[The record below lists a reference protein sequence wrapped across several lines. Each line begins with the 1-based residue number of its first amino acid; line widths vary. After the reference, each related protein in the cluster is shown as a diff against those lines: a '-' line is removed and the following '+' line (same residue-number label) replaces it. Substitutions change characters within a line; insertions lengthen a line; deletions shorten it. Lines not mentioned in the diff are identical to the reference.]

1 MKRIDLTGHKKGRLT
16 VLSYSYSHTQPS
28 GQKRAMWNVICECG
42 TEKKISTSGLTSGK
56 TISCGCYKA
65 EGLNKK
71 EEGVSSFN
79 HKYRGYKA
87 RARTHNKNIEFTLTK
102 EEFRE
107 IVLKPCHYCGV
118 ESSSRTMAKP
128 TANGAF
134 VSNGIDRIDSSLGYI
149 KGNCLPCCTIC
160 NWMKGDLS
168 YNDFFSHIKG
178 IIYHH
183 ATQTQ

>member
-16 VLSYSYSHTQPS
+16 VLGYSHSHIQPS

-42 TEKKISTSGLTSGK
+42 TEKKISTAGLTSGK

-79 HKYRGYKA
+79 HKYCGYLF
-87 RARTHNKNIEFTLTK
+87 RAKRHKKNIEFALTK
-102 EEFRE
+102 EEFKE
-107 IVLKPCHYCGV
+107 IVKQPCHYCGT
-118 ESSSRTMAKP
+118 ENSSRTMAKP

-160 NWMKGDLS
+160 NVMKNDLS
-168 YNDFFSHIKG
+168 YQDFLSHIRK
-178 IIYHH
+178 IYY
-183 ATQTQ
+183 AIETQ

>member
-1 MKRIDLTGHKKGRLT
+1 
-16 VLSYSYSHTQPS
+16 
-28 GQKRAMWNVICECG
+28 MWNVVCECG
-42 TEKKISTSGLTSGK
+42 KEKKISTANLTVGK

-79 HKYRGYKA
+79 HKYRGYMA
-87 RARTHNKNIEFTLTK
+87 RARLHKKNIKFDLTK

-107 IVLKPCHYCGV
+107 IVEQPCHYCGV
-118 ESSSRTMAKP
+118 QNSCRTMAKP

-134 VSNGIDRIDSSLGYI
+134 VSNGIDRINSSIGYV

-160 NWMKGDLS
+160 NTMKNDLS
-168 YNDFFSHIKG
+168 YVEFLEHIKR
-178 IIYHH
+178 IYY
-183 ATQTQ
+183 AIETQ

>member
-16 VLSYSYSHTQPS
+16 VLGYSHSHIQPS
-28 GQKRAMWNVICECG
+28 GQKRAIWNVICECG
-42 TEKKISTSGLTSGK
+42 TEKKISTAGLTSGK

-79 HKYRGYKA
+79 HKYRGYLA
-87 RARTHNKNIEFTLTK
+87 RAKAHKKNIEFALTK
-102 EEFRE
+102 EEFKE
-107 IVLKPCHYCGV
+107 IVKQPCHYCRT
-118 ESSSRTMAKP
+118 ENSSRTMAKP

-160 NWMKGDLS
+160 NVMKNDLS
-168 YNDFFSHIKG
+168 YQDFLSHIRK
-178 IIYHH
+178 IYY
-183 ATQTQ
+183 AIETQ

>member
-1 MKRIDLTGHKKGRLT
+1 
-16 VLSYSYSHTQPS
+16 
-28 GQKRAMWNVICECG
+28 MWNVICECG
-42 TEKKISTSGLTSGK
+42 TEKKISTAGLTSGK

-79 HKYRGYKA
+79 HKYRGYLA
-87 RARTHNKNIEFTLTK
+87 RAKAHKKNIEFALTK
-102 EEFRE
+102 EEFKE
-107 IVLKPCHYCGV
+107 IVKQPCHYCGT
-118 ESSSRTMAKP
+118 ENSSRTMAKP

-160 NWMKGDLS
+160 NVMKNDLS
-168 YNDFFSHIKG
+168 YQDFLSHIRK
-178 IIYHH
+178 IYY
-183 ATQTQ
+183 AIETQ